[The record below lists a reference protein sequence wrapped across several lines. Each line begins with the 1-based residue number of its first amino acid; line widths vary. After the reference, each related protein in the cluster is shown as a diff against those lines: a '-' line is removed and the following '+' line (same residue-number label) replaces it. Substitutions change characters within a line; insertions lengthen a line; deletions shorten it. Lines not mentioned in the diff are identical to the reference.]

1 MKEIDLIKEWI
12 ALDILEEVQA
22 ILGYELYEKA
32 GISWIRKEKKEKETK
47 PYVTCAGF

>member
-12 ALDILEEVQA
+12 ASDILEEVRT
-22 ILGYELYEKA
+22 ILGYELYEKS
-32 GISWIRKEKKEKETK
+32 GISWIVKEKRKRKEK